1 MMRESPAPPLA
12 AGPTSTVEVRRWR
25 SGAARLETDE
35 LAVEAPLEIRLGKN
49 PITVVMRTP
58 GDDEEL
64 VAGFLFDEGIIDR
77 ASDIRA
83 ITRPPL
89 LSDAERGNVIAVE
102 LAHGARRAPSDRLF
116 FSVSSCGVCGK
127 RSLGELA
134 MEAPVVDS
142 PLSVARAV
150 LATLPEALRAAQPV
164 FEKTGGLH
172 GAGLFT
178 AQGELLC
185 AREDIG
191 RHNAVDKVVG
201 WALRTGRLPLA
212 DAILVVSGRL
222 GYEIAQKGIMAGLP
236 IIASVGAASSLA
248 VELGVRYGVT
258 LATFVRPD
266 RLNVFG
272 PLGRIV

>member
-1 MMRESPAPPLA
+1 MARSPVSRPPAAPT
-12 AGPTSTVEVRRWR
+12 AGVDVRRWR
-25 SGAARLETDE
+25 AGGAALERDE
-35 LAVEAPLEIRLGKN
+35 LAVEAPLEIRLGKQ

-64 VAGFLFDEGIIDR
+64 VAGFLFDEGIIDG
-77 ASDIRA
+77 AQDIRA
-83 ITRPPL
+83 LARPAF
-89 LSDAERGNVIAVE
+89 LSDAERGNVIEVE

-116 FSVSSCGVCGK
+116 FSVSACGVCGK
-127 RSLGELA
+127 RSLGELE

-142 PLSVARAV
+142 PLRVERRV
-150 LATLPEALRAAQPV
+150 LAALPERLRAAQPL
-164 FEKTGGLH
+164 FDRTGGLH

-201 WALRTGRLPLA
+201 WALREGRLPLG
-212 DAILVVSGRL
+212 DSILVVSGRL
-222 GYEIAQKGIMAGLP
+222 GYEIAQKGIMAGIP
-236 IIASVGAASSLA
+236 VIASVGAASSLA
-248 VELGVRYGVT
+248 VELGERYGVT

-266 RLNVFG
+266 GMNVFG
-272 PLGRIV
+272 TAERIA

>member
-1 MMRESPAPPLA
+1 MMPESPAPPLA
-12 AGPTSTVEVRRWR
+12 AGPTSTVRVRRWR
-25 SGAARLETDE
+25 AGEARLESDV

-201 WALRTGRLPLA
+201 WALRAGRLPLA

>member
-12 AGPTSTVEVRRWR
+12 AAPTSNVEVRRWR
-25 SGAARLETDE
+25 AGEAQLETDQ
-35 LAVEAPLEIRLGKN
+35 LAVEAPLEIRLGKS

-64 VAGFLFDEGIIDR
+64 VAGFLFAEGIIDG
-77 ASDIRA
+77 AADIKS

-102 LAHGARRAPSDRLF
+102 LAQGARRAPSERLF
-116 FSVSSCGVCGK
+116 FSVSACGVCGK

-134 MEAPVVDS
+134 MEAPVVDA
-142 PLSVARAV
+142 PLRVERTLLES
-150 LATLPEALRAAQPV
+150 LPERLREAQPV
-164 FEKTGGLH
+164 FARTGGLH

-201 WALRTGRLPLA
+201 WALRAGRLPLA
-212 DAILVVSGRL
+212 DSILVVSGRL

-248 VELGVRYGVT
+248 VVLGERYGVT
-258 LATFVRPD
+258 LATFVRAD

-272 PLGRIV
+272 PVGRIF

>member
-1 MMRESPAPPLA
+1 MPESPAPPLA
-12 AGPTSTVEVRRWR
+12 AGPTSKVEVRRWR
-25 SGAARLETDE
+25 SGEARIESDE
-35 LAVEAPLEIRLGKN
+35 LAVEAALEIRLGKN

-64 VAGFLFDEGIIDR
+64 VAGFLFAEGIIDGMR
-77 ASDIRA
+77 DIRA
-83 ITRPPL
+83 ISRPPL
-89 LSDAERGNVIAVE
+89 LSEAERGNVIAVE
-102 LAHGARRAPSDRLF
+102 LAQGARRAPSDRLF

-134 MEAPVVDS
+134 MEAPQIDS
-142 PLSVARAV
+142 PLRIERAV
-150 LATLPEALRAAQPV
+150 LEGLPERLREAQPV
-164 FEKTGGLH
+164 FDRTGGLH

-178 AQGELLC
+178 ARGELLC

-201 WALRTGRLPLA
+201 WALRAGRLPLG

-248 VELGVRYGVT
+248 VELGERYGVT
-258 LATFVRPD
+258 LATFVRPA

-272 PLGRIV
+272 PVGRVA

>member
-1 MMRESPAPPLA
+1 
-12 AGPTSTVEVRRWR
+12 VEVRRWQR
-25 SGAARLETDE
+25 GAARRETDP
-35 LAVEAPLEIRLGKN
+35 LAVEAPLEIRLGKS

-102 LAHGARRAPSDRLF
+102 LAQGARRAPSDRLF

-142 PLSVARAV
+142 PLAVARSV
-150 LATLPEALRAAQPV
+150 LAALPDRLRAAQPV
-164 FEKTGGLH
+164 FDRTGGLH

-201 WALRTGRLPLA
+201 WALLAGRLPLA

-236 IIASVGAASSLA
+236 VIASVGAASSLA
-248 VELGVRYGVT
+248 VELGARYGVT
-258 LATFVRPD
+258 LATFLRTD
-266 RLNVFG
+266 RLNVYG
-272 PLGRIV
+272 PVGRIV

>member
-1 MMRESPAPPLA
+1 MMAESPAPPLA

-25 SGAARLETDE
+25 AGEARLESDE

-49 PITVVMRTP
+49 PLNVVMRTP

-64 VAGFLFDEGIIDR
+64 VAGFLFDEGIIDG

-83 ITRPPL
+83 IGRPPL

-134 MEAPVVDS
+134 IEAPVVDS
-142 PLSVARAV
+142 PLRVARAV
-150 LATLPEALRAAQPV
+150 LATLPEKLRAAQPV
-164 FEKTGGLH
+164 FDRTGGLH

-178 AQGELLC
+178 VEGELLC
-185 AREDIG
+185 VREDIG

-201 WALRTGRLPLA
+201 WALRAGRLPLA
-212 DAILVVSGRL
+212 DAVLVVSGRL

-236 IIASVGAASSLA
+236 VIASVGAASSLA

-272 PLGRIV
+272 PAGRIV

>member
-1 MMRESPAPPLA
+1 MMAESPVPPLA

-25 SGAARLETDE
+25 AGATRLESDE
-35 LAVEAPLEIRLGKN
+35 LAVEAPLEIRLGKS

-58 GDDEEL
+58 GNDEEL
-64 VAGFLFDEGIIDR
+64 VAGFLFDEGIIDG
-77 ASDIRA
+77 AADIKA
-83 ITRPPL
+83 LSRPPL

-102 LAHGARRAPSDRLF
+102 LAQGARRAPSERLF
-116 FSVSSCGVCGK
+116 FSVAACGVCGK
-127 RSLGELA
+127 RSLGELE
-134 MEAPVVDS
+134 MEAPLIDA
-142 PLSVARAV
+142 PLRVERSL
-150 LATLPEALRAAQPV
+150 LAQLPDRLRAAQPI
-164 FEKTGGLH
+164 FDRTGGLH

-201 WALRTGRLPLA
+201 WALGAGRLPLA

-222 GYEIAQKGIMAGLP
+222 GYEIAQKGIMAGTP

-248 VELGVRYGVT
+248 VELGKRYGVT
-258 LATFVRPD
+258 LATFVRAD
-266 RLNVFG
+266 GMNVFG
-272 PLGRIV
+272 PAERVV